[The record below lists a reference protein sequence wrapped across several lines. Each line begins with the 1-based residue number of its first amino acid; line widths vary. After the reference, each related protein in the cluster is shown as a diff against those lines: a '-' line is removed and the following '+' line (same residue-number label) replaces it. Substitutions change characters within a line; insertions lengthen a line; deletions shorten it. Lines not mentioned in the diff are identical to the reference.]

1 MLKIFLVED
10 SSMVR
15 RRLVAL
21 IKPIADASVVGE
33 AEDVGMALVGIADSG
48 ADAVIVDLRLT
59 GSNGMELVGR
69 LARGARPIITI
80 VLTNYSTAAF
90 REASFA
96 AGAHYFFDKTSEFD
110 LARDTIARI
119 ARTCSGNIT
128 E

>member
-1 MLKIFLVED
+1 VLKIFLVED

-15 RRLVAL
+15 RRLAAL

-59 GSNGMELVGR
+59 GSSGLELVGK
-69 LARGARPIITI
+69 LACGARPVITI
-80 VLTNYSTAAF
+80 VLTNYSTTAF

-119 ARTCSGNIT
+119 AHARSGSTT